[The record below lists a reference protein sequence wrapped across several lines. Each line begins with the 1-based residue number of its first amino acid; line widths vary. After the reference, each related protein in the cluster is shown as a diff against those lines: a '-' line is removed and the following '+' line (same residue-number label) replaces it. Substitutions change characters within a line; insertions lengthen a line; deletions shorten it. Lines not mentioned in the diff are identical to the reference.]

1 VKALTVQ
8 QPWAW
13 AIVHGGKDVENRS
26 RNLAGSYRGPVA
38 IHAGKREDEDGYY
51 DDMIREALGTVD
63 DSWAIEERLARSP
76 LRQAAPDRP
85 GVLLDDPVPGV
96 VGWVHAPVLPADAD
110 GGALMAGPKDDW
122 QMPSHVVDQYAARL
136 RDSGVPPAAIKLVV
150 TTVASVLSQ
159 LASATEAVAP
169 VMTSTEIASLTR
181 AFSTAWDQMRDTL

>member
-1 VKALTVQ
+1 
-8 QPWAW
+8 
-13 AIVHGGKDVENRS
+13 
-26 RNLAGSYRGPVA
+26 
-38 IHAGKREDEDGYY
+38 
-51 DDMIREALGTVD
+51 
-63 DSWAIEERLARSP
+63 
-76 LRQAAPDRP
+76 
-85 GVLLDDPVPGV
+85 
-96 VGWVHAPVLPADAD
+96 
-110 GGALMAGPKDDW
+110 MAGPKDDW